1 MDPLLQ
7 ILGTLGAYFAVML
20 VLAVAVET
28 IVDPFTAWIGV
39 LQKKVSPEEMAK
51 DLQEWLPDKDSRQK
65 ASVTAIARFMNQYDK
80 TKDKYLKD
88 ATEVKAIAEQ
98 TASAF
103 GVQLTDVESKLT
115 SEVTARFLQIRDQY
129 KIDEQKRVALL
140 RFISAVVGVVV
151 AWILQIDSFELLGAL
166 FVKNGVAI
174 FSTPIAHIGGILLSG
189 LAASAGSSFWH
200 DQLGKVRAVKEAT
213 QKGQEIIAG
222 K

>member
-28 IVDPFTAWIGV
+28 ILDPLTALLGV
-39 LQKKVSPEEMAK
+39 LQKKVSPEELTK
-51 DLQEWLPDKDSRQK
+51 DLQEWLPDDK
-65 ASVTAIARFMNQYDK
+65 AKEKAGVMAIARFMNQYDK
-80 TKDKYLKD
+80 TKEKYLKD
-88 ATEVKAIAEQ
+88 AAEVKAIAEQ

-103 GVQLTDVESKLT
+103 GVQLSNVESQLT
-115 SEVTARFLQIRDQY
+115 AEVTARLYQIRDRY
-129 KIDEQKRVALL
+129 KIDERNRIALL
-140 RFISAVVGVVV
+140 RFISAVVGVLL
-151 AWILQIDSFELLGAL
+151 AWLLQIDSFQLLGDL
-166 FVKNGVAI
+166 LVKNAAM
-174 FSTPIAHIGGILLSG
+174 FSTPLAHAGGIALSG

-213 QKGQEIIAG
+213 QKGQELAAG